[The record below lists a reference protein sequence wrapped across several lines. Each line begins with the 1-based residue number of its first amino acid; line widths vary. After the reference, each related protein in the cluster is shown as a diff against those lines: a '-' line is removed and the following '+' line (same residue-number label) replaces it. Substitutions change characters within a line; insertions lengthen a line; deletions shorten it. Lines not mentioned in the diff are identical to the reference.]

1 MQNQSGVLARGNYR
15 LRVVLVADRRGSEE
29 TVRTRATPRTVK
41 RTPRTH
47 FTPRAVKRTPRTNP
61 IPRAV
66 ILSGEPIRDDF
77 D

>member
-29 TVRTRATPRTVK
+29 TVRTRAIPRAVK
-41 RTPRTH
+41 LTPRTH
-47 FTPRAVKRTPRTNP
+47 STPRAVIRARYANAT
-61 IPRAV
+61 PRAV
-66 ILSGEPIRDDF
+66 ILSGEPMRDDF